1 MTEAKPE
8 TGTWLGTP
16 SIGSCQ
22 FHTPSVT
29 NTMEKKRLW
38 LASRVHDDNENREY
52 AGLDPGLDP
61 GCVTSIAV
69 YAV

>member
-1 MTEAKPE
+1 
-8 TGTWLGTP
+8 
-16 SIGSCQ
+16 
-22 FHTPSVT
+22 
-29 NTMEKKRLW
+29 MEKKRLW